1 MFELKKIKG
10 NTYNFDA
17 YTNVGLFINKKGQV
31 ILIDAC
37 DHKRTV
43 KTFNK
48 ILEEKGLIP
57 DVIIC
62 THGHV
67 DHIAGNKFFSEK
79 YGTKLLCSGKD
90 QVFIKH
96 TDIEPDIFYNGCSV
110 NKKLNPYYQA
120 EPSNPEVFSEDNIPD
135 GIELIPMPGHAWEM
149 VGVKTD
155 DNVIFLADSIMSKET
170 WDEHKLPF
178 FNDVNGS
185 METLEMVKNLEAD
198 MFIASHVP
206 PMTDVK
212 ELAEYNI
219 QKFKERKQ
227 TVYNI
232 CDGKCADEI
241 FVEFMKKL
249 QLEIPSNR
257 YQMYYI
263 MMRHYLQA
271 LIDEKLIDGEFNGER
286 YVYRKK

>member
-17 YTNVGLFINKKGQV
+17 YTNVGLFINKNNEV

-43 KTFNK
+43 RTFNK
-48 ILEEKGLIP
+48 ILEEKGIKP
-57 DVIIC
+57 DIIIC

-79 YGTKLLCSGKD
+79 YGCKLLCTGRE
-90 QVFIKH
+90 QAFIKY

-120 EPSNPEVFSEDNIPD
+120 EPSNPELITEDNLPE

-149 VGVKTD
+149 IGVKTA

-170 WDEHKLPF
+170 WEEHKMPF
-178 FNDVNGS
+178 YNDINES
-185 METLEMVKNLEAD
+185 IKTLEMVKTLEAD
-198 MFIASHVP
+198 MFIASHVEP
-206 PMTDVK
+206 LTDVA

-219 QKFKERKQ
+219 AKFKERKKA
-227 TVYNI
+227 VYDI

-241 FVEFMKKL
+241 FVLLMKEL
-249 QLEIPSNR
+249 ELEIQSNR

-263 MMRHYLQA
+263 MLRHYIQA
-271 LIDEKLIDGEFNGER
+271 LIDDKAIEGEFNGEK
-286 YVYRKK
+286 YIYHH